1 MSEDHQDKKEWRN
14 DQGHRLLF
22 ALEYK
27 QNRVY
32 YLSRPQLVCCWPD
45 LELSDK
51 GLDLTVEAAA
61 AGGQTFK
68 ISVGKTL
75 SLSRNRNQSQIK
87 YSLRGGKRW
96 T

>member
-22 ALEYK
+22 AIEYK
-27 QNRVY
+27 QNSVY
-32 YLSRPQLVCCWPD
+32 YLSRPQVVCCWPD
-45 LELSDK
+45 LELSDS
-51 GLDLTVEAAA
+51 GLDLTVEAGA

-68 ISVGKTL
+68 ISVGKTFVR
-75 SLSRNRNQSQIK
+75 SHNRNQSQIK
-87 YSLRGGKRW
+87 YILRGGKRC